1 MIMLSV
7 ISLPS
12 YPVEYNTIQYN
23 TIQYN
28 TIQYNTIQY
37 NTIQYNTIQYNGEL
51 MFCGAESCDRL
62 RFVPLEQPDVEKC
75 NRCLY
80 FVSY

>member
-12 YPVEYNTIQYN
+12 YPVE
-23 TIQYN
+23 
-28 TIQYNTIQY
+28 
-37 NTIQYNTIQYNGEL
+37 YNTIQYNGEL